1 MFDVKTVN
9 TLLGHQTKFLVMQ
22 SPKIENEK
30 KMIEMIER
38 TRYSS
43 GNGII
48 MYEIIYSNSY
58 SVYAI
63 NIISRF
69 MSKYEKSS

>member
-22 SPKIENEK
+22 SPKTENEK
-30 KMIEMIER
+30 KMIER

-48 MYEIIYSNSY
+48 MCEIIYSNSY
-58 SVYAI
+58 SAYAI

-69 MSKYEKSS
+69 ISSMKKVHD